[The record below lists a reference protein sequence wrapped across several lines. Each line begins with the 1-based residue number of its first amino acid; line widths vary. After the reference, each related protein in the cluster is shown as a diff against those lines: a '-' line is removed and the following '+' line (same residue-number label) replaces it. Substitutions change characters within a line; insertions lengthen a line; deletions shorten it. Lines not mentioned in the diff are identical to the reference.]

1 MGYIFNPDGFDWMN
15 IRLTKDNDYTYHHIE
30 EVKKGGKTTVENGAI
45 LTEISHRFLHILEAY
60 CPKAYNDLQNV
71 FMTINARMEPP
82 SFELM
87 KEISAKL
94 SKKFKFVRVDLYQ
107 LENEVR
113 LGELT
118 FIPMN
123 SIFTC
128 ADKQDEITLG
138 KDIITN

>member
-87 KEISAKL
+87 KEIDQILYDIFYTEKYHISEEDLPIKAW
-94 SKKFKFVRVDLYQ
+94 KKFIETRAAYETSRHILRKC
-107 LENEVR
+107 
-113 LGELT
+113 LT
-118 FIPMN
+118 
-123 SIFTC
+123 
-128 ADKQDEITLG
+128 
-138 KDIITN
+138 